1 MQEIIQD
8 VLEDNIYYQ
17 YTESADKSYELNMQ
31 SEYVIKIRP
40 SKKTNDGL
48 NPMNKVGIQT
58 RLTKLSNVFE
68 GEFGDIKIHLTGKS
82 LERSGLMYIM
92 YELQIRENKAWKIDE
107 IKKWFK
113 EQGLKGHIPE
123 IYRVY
128 HKKYNNI

>member
-1 MQEIIQD
+1 
-8 VLEDNIYYQ
+8 
-17 YTESADKSYELNMQ
+17 
-31 SEYVIKIRP
+31 
-40 SKKTNDGL
+40 
-48 NPMNKVGIQT
+48 
-58 RLTKLSNVFE
+58 
-68 GEFGDIKIHLTGKS
+68 
-82 LERSGLMYIM
+82 MYIM